1 MLQIVMMWLTIE
13 NVSVIIIYL
22 IHIYIR
28 FTCRQ
33 YVQTGRENM
42 AAVMNIEKAGQTPST
57 VSALGHVDF
66 VVRGTFYI
74 FYWYQI
80 FRSWCCPSVRP
91 LAMLKT
97 KGWPWWP
104 WWPWWP
110 QLPIRIF
117 GKINIFFQ
125 KNFGNNIFLEKFL
138 VIIFL
143 LKIFLVTYC
152 PRLPFLA
159 YIKISVPIIKRR
171 TWGFQNTPN
180 LWSLDDF
187 GPR

>member
-42 AAVMNIEKAGQTPST
+42 AAVMNIEKAGQTQST

-97 KGWPWWP
+97 KGWPRWP

-125 KNFGNNIFLEKFL
+125 KIFWQQYFFGKILGNNIFAKN
-138 VIIFL
+138 IFGDIL
-143 LKIFLVTYC
+143 PTPSLPC
-152 PRLPFLA
+152 P
-159 YIKISVPIIKRR
+159 
-171 TWGFQNTPN
+171 T
-180 LWSLDDF
+180 
-187 GPR
+187 